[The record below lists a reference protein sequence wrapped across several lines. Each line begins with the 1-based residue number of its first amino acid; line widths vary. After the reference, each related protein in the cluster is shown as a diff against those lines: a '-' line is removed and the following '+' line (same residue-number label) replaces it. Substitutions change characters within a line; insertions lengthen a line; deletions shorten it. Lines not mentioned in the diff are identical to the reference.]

1 MQKQPVDLDAFYAK
15 EDPVQDQIDDLVAA
29 IVKCRKSGRI
39 TQMELSE
46 STGIPQSTIS
56 RLESFRTVPTLQVL
70 IQLANALNLE
80 LRLMPSGG
88 KNEHSDS

>member
-29 IVKCRKSGRI
+29 IVKCRKSRHI

-88 KNEHSDS
+88 KNEHSDL